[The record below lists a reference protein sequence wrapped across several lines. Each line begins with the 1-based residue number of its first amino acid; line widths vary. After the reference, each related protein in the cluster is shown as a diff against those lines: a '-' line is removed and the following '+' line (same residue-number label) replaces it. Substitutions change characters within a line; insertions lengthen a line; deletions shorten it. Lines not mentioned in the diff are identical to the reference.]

1 MAKVFLVCEQAN
13 LTFVDGYPA
22 CTQWE
27 LQQPTFPMYELE
39 PADLAAIMG
48 ATTLF
53 LAICYG
59 GRGLLKFL
67 FTSASSN
74 D

>member
-1 MAKVFLVCEQAN
+1 MSKVFLTCELQN
-13 LTFVDGYPA
+13 LNIVDGYPT

-27 LQQPTFPMYELE
+27 YMQPVFPLYELD
-39 PADLAAIMG
+39 PAQLASIMG

-59 GRGLLKFL
+59 GRGLLKLMFS
-67 FTSASSN
+67 SATSN

>member
-1 MAKVFLVCEQAN
+1 MSKVFLVCEQAN

-22 CTQWE
+22 CSQWE
-27 LQQPTFPMYELE
+27 LMQPMFPLFELD
-39 PADLAAIMG
+39 PIQLASIMG

-59 GRGLLKFL
+59 GRGLLRFM
-67 FTSASSN
+67 FSSATSN

>member
-13 LTFVDGYPA
+13 LTFVDGYAA

-27 LQQPTFPMYELE
+27 AMQPMFPLF
-39 PADLAAIMG
+39 DLDPVQLGALMG

-67 FTSASSN
+67 FQSASSN